1 MKKIIK
7 IYIAIIASLCLF
19 MSFPADIYAV
29 VIDVSSYNGFIQ
41 LDNMKNYIEGAIIR
55 IGYGSDIQSQ
65 DDTAAIRNMDECE
78 RLGIPTAS
86 ICTVMLWIIMTQQAK
101 LPTP

>member
-1 MKKIIK
+1 
-7 IYIAIIASLCLF
+7 

-41 LDNMKNYIEGAIIR
+41 WDNMKNYIEGAIIR

-65 DDTAAIRNMDECE
+65 DDTA
-78 RLGIPTAS
+78 S

>member
-1 MKKIIK
+1 
-7 IYIAIIASLCLF
+7 

-41 LDNMKNYIEGAIIR
+41 WDNMKNYIEGAIIR

-65 DDTAAIRNMDECE
+65 DDTLPSEIWMNVNGLEF
-78 RLGIPTAS
+78 LTAS